1 MDKYKLNEPKCNE
14 LRISFCT
21 KPASFQLKKSRTDPV
36 LQDLHSTN
44 YRVRLPGVNSA
55 TAYSLPAYLSKGIE
69 MVQRRAMRII
79 SPSFPLSSLPLPS
92 LPLPSLPFPSLT
104 YKEAS
109 DEAGLISLYD
119 RHQLLTDRL
128 FNKVTPD
135 RENRLHNLLPAAIT
149 NHYKLSKQ
157 RQFLPSFNL
166 PDH

>member
-1 MDKYKLNEPKCNE
+1 MDKYKLNESKCNE

-92 LPLPSLPFPSLT
+92 LPFPSLT

-149 NHYKLSKQ
+149 NHYKLSRQ